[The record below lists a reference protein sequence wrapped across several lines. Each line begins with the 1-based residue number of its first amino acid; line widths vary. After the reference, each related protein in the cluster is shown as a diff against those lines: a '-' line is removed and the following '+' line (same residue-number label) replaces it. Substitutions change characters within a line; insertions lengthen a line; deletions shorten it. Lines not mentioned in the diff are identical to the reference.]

1 VAAGL
6 QPAESGLQ
14 ADRPQRDVKA
24 IRIWA
29 GYKPAPT
36 GQLEPRANWNHGPTG
51 TTGQLEPRANWNHG
65 PTGTTDQLE
74 PQANWNHRP
83 TGTTGQLEPQ
93 ANWNHRP
100 TGTTGQLDPTP
111 IGTTGQLEP
120 SGSTGTPGPRSAA
133 AKRQLRNRADS
144 SANAPPNSTAH
155 EHGRPEVRP
164 PAGGP
169 ASPPGPGMARRA

>member
-51 TTGQLEPRANWNHG
+51 TTGQLEP
-65 PTGTTDQLE
+65 
-74 PQANWNHRP
+74 QANWNHRP
-83 TGTTGQLEPQ
+83 TGTQRL
-93 ANWNHRP
+93 NWNPRP
-100 TGTTGQLDPTP
+100 PQ
-111 IGTTGQLEP
+111 
-120 SGSTGTPGPRSAA
+120 RSREAAA
-133 AKRQLRNRADS
+133 AKPRRLVCQRPAQLHSARTRSPGSATAGRRA
-144 SANAPPNSTAH
+144 
-155 EHGRPEVRP
+155 GK
-164 PAGGP
+164 PAGARDGP
-169 ASPPGPGMARRA
+169 AGLKLEAAGVEPASRDVSIRTSTCVSGRFESRPRDPGRQGSSRTSPERI